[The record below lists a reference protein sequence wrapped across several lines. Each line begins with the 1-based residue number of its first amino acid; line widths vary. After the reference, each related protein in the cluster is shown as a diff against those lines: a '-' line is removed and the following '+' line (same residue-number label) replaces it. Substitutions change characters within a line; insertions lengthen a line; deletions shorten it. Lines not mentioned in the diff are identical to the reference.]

1 MGPKFL
7 KAEMTFF
14 LRVSTQ
20 LKLGIRAIK
29 KKKNKENEK
38 EGRKIKG
45 CLQVNIDKE
54 GSDSKTTKE
63 FANSTCNIP
72 LGNAGGQ

>member
-29 KKKNKENEK
+29 KKKIKKMKKKEE
-38 EGRKIKG
+38 R
-45 CLQVNIDKE
+45 
-54 GSDSKTTKE
+54 
-63 FANSTCNIP
+63 
-72 LGNAGGQ
+72 